1 MAHLRKGTTAV
12 RNGKA
17 SDHLNKLNNN
27 VSRFPAS
34 RDRFGTIIKTLDA
47 VTRSGP
53 MTPEV
58 KELLADAR
66 KLLNDAKADAAR
78 SSNIPSSQLAGFRL
92 RQAVAVQRS
101 RDETLQQAN
110 EPKAIIGVDPNIPKT
125 VIDTP
130 SEAMDILTSV
140 ITFLVVYATR
150 YKDRKEK
157 EGRIA

>member
-58 KELLADAR
+58 KELLADA
-66 KLLNDAKADAAR
+66 AR

-130 SEAMDILTSV
+130 SEAMDILPSV